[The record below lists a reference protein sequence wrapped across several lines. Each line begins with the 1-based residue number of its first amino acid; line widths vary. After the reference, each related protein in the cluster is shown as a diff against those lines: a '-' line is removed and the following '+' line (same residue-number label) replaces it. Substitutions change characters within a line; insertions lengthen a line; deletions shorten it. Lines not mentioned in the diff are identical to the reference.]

1 MKALFLAAAALAVAS
16 GVQAQAG
23 VAGTYAV
30 EYPVRMMVNDQPSPS
45 EVTAKVKLVL
55 EQKGDSVFGTW
66 QLTEPRQAP
75 PQALRGTI
83 DGKSVRLWGT
93 GQAKMRGP
101 DGEQSLSMSEEYLLT
116 IEGDAVKGSITVHP
130 PEGIQIQG
138 APRTFTG
145 KRAG

>member
-1 MKALFLAAAALAVAS
+1 MRALFQATVALAVAS

-30 EYPVRMMVNDQPSPS
+30 EYPVRMMVNGEPAPS
-45 EVTAKVKLVL
+45 EVTAKAKLVL

-66 QLTEPRQAP
+66 QLTAPRQAP
-75 PQALRGTI
+75 PQTLRGTI
-83 DGKSVRLWGT
+83 DGKNIRLWGT
-93 GQAKMRGP
+93 GHAKMRGP
-101 DGEQSLSMSEEYLLT
+101 DGEQSLSMNEEYVFT
-116 IEGDAVKGSITVHP
+116 IDGDAVKGSITVHP